1 MKLQAHLVLI
11 ALISG
16 ACLTACNKKAETET
30 ANTTAP
36 PAAADDTAAN
46 TSGTTTYYGTPEEQ
60 QPQTPQE

>member
-16 ACLTACNKKAETET
+16 AGLTACNKEPESET

-36 PAAADDTAAN
+36 AAATSDSAAN

>member
-16 ACLTACNKKAETET
+16 ACLTACNKEAETET

-36 PAAADDTAAN
+36 AATANDSAADS
-46 TSGTTTYYGTPEEQ
+46 SGTTTYYGTPEEQ
-60 QPQTPQE
+60 QPQTPKE

>member
-16 ACLTACNKKAETET
+16 VCLTACNKEAETET

-36 PAAADDTAAN
+36 AATANDTAAN

-60 QPQTPQE
+60 QAQTPQE